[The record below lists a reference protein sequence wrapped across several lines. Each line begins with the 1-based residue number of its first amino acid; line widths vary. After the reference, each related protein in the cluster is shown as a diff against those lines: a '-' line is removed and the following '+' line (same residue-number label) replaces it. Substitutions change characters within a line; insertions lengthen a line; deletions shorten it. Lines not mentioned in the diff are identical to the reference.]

1 MKKQGS
7 LALAAVMAAGML
19 TACGGGAASSAPA
32 SSTAESTAASTE
44 AAAGDA
50 LSADIT
56 LWTYP
61 VGNFKDETAVGEVI
75 ANFNAKYPG
84 INVKVEY
91 LDYAN
96 GDDQV
101 TAAIEAGTTPDI
113 ILEGPE
119 RLVANWGAKGKML
132 DISDLWTDEQTKDI
146 AAVSE
151 SVVAACK
158 NADGVYYEFPL
169 CMTTH
174 TMAINKEMFEA
185 SDALQYI
192 NEDGTWTTEN
202 FEKAL

>member
-1 MKKQGS
+1 MKKQVS

-32 SSTAESTAASTE
+32 SSAPASSTAESTAASTE
-44 AAAGDA
+44 AATGDA

-84 INVKVEY
+84 NNVKVEY

-101 TAAIEAGTTPDI
+101 TAAI
-113 ILEGPE
+113 
-119 RLVANWGAKGKML
+119 
-132 DISDLWTDEQTKDI
+132 
-146 AAVSE
+146 
-151 SVVAACK
+151 
-158 NADGVYYEFPL
+158 
-169 CMTTH
+169 
-174 TMAINKEMFEA
+174 
-185 SDALQYI
+185 
-192 NEDGTWTTEN
+192 
-202 FEKAL
+202 